1 MKITELKLQKN
12 GRFYNLFVDGEFL
25 CSVNDELV
33 FLHHLSV
40 GKEIDKEELLEIQRQ
55 ASLKK
60 AYNLSIKYL
69 SIRMRTE
76 QEVENYLL
84 GKEFDENTIRTTL
97 EKLKEYK
104 FIDDDQYIKTYI
116 KGKMSEGHSK
126 NKIKY
131 YLIKKGLQEESV
143 IAHLQSNYPHD
154 LEIHYLEK
162 QIEKAVDRYNQ
173 LPYRDKV
180 AKISQYFLQKG
191 YQSEDI
197 RTVSNKIISRETE
210 FDQVFMDRLE
220 KLGNKY
226 IEKYKRKG
234 LDGREVRQKI
244 MEALYRKGYD
254 IDVIKKYLSFADLY
268 D

>member
-1 MKITELKLQKN
+1 MKITELKPQKN
-12 GRFYNLFVDGEFL
+12 GTFYNLFVDGEFL
-25 CSVNDELV
+25 CSVNDELI

-40 GKEIDKEELLEIQRQ
+40 GKEIDKKELIEIQKQ
-55 ASLKK
+55 ANLKK
-60 AYNLSIKYL
+60 SYNLAIKYL
-69 SIRMRTE
+69 GFRMRTE

-84 GKEFDENTIRTTL
+84 GKDFDENTIQITL
-97 EKLKEYK
+97 DKLKDYK
-104 FIDDDQYIKTYI
+104 FVNDAQYIKTYI
-116 KGKMSEGHSK
+116 KGKINEGQSK

-131 YLIKKGLQEESV
+131 YLIKKGLEEESV
-143 IAHLQSNYPHD
+143 IAQLQSCYPHD
-154 LEIHYLEK
+154 LEIYHLEK
-162 QIEKAVDRYNQ
+162 QMEKAADKYNQ

-226 IEKYKRKG
+226 IEKYKRKN
-234 LDGREVRQKI
+234 LSDREVRQKT

-254 IDVIKKYLSFADLY
+254 VDVIKKYLSSVDLY